1 MTGAESLLPVA
12 DRARVRR
19 AALRL
24 VRADGRA
31 FVAALLLNA
40 LAAGAGLVGPWLV
53 GRIVDDVRGGQGV
66 GAVDRLAPWILVCA
80 LAQLL
85 LARWAR
91 DVGYRFGE
99 RTLARVREQYVE
111 RVLALPASVV
121 ERAGTGDLTARGTAD
136 VAIVGTTLR
145 DVGPELLVSTVQ
157 ALFVLVAVFAL
168 DPLLGAFGLLGLTPI
183 WLALR
188 WYLRRARDG
197 YLAEGAATSQ
207 VAEIV
212 ASTAAGAR
220 TVEAFGLQERRTA
233 ASRDALEQSR
243 RTRFYTLFLRTV
255 FFPAVE
261 VTYTVPVVGVL
272 LLGGWLHQRGTIGV
286 GAVVAAAL
294 YLRQFTEP
302 LDQIL
307 MRVEQLQSSSAS
319 FARVEGL
326 AQAPPGK
333 PTGTAP
339 PPCGDTGGLSRA
351 GDEDT
356 GGPARSAVG
365 GAKGPAPASGRR
377 AADPAQAGDRD
388 TAEPTRPGHSDT
400 RGPAR
405 TGGGNTGGPAQAS
418 GGNTAGPARA
428 GGSDAAG
435 PSPARRGE
443 SARPVHAHGGDSAR
457 LAQAPCGES
466 GARSPVPADDR
477 IDVRGVRY
485 AYERGG
491 EVLRGV
497 DLTVR
502 PGERLAVVG
511 PSGAGKTTLSRLL
524 AGVDRPGTGTVT
536 VGGVPVA
543 DLEPELLRRQ
553 VVLVTQEHHVFLG
566 TVRDNL
572 LIAEPDA
579 TDDDLWAALATV
591 GADDW
596 VRDLPDGLDTRLG
609 AGGRPTDGSQAQQ
622 LALARVVLA
631 DPHTLILDEAT
642 ALLDPTTARHA
653 ERALAAVLQGRTV
666 IAIAHRLH
674 TAHDADRVAVME
686 DGRLTELGTHED
698 LVTAD
703 GPYAALWRTWHGDTT
718 ER

>member
-1 MTGAESLLPVA
+1 MTSDEALLPVA
-12 DRARVRR
+12 GRAAVRR
-19 AALRL
+19 ATVRL
-24 VRADGRA
+24 VSADRWA
-31 FVAALLLNA
+31 FAGALGLNA
-40 LAAGAGLVGPWLV
+40 LAAAAGLAGPWLV
-53 GRIVDDVRGGQGV
+53 GRIVDEVRAGHGA
-66 GAVDRLAPWILVCA
+66 GAVDRLASWIVVCA
-80 LAQLL
+80 LAQTL

-91 DVGYRFGE
+91 YVGHRFGE
-99 RTLARVREQYVE
+99 RTLARVREEYVE

-136 VAIVGTTLR
+136 VATVGTTLR
-145 DVGPELLVSTVQ
+145 DVGPELLVNGVQ
-157 ALFVLVAVFAL
+157 AVFVLGAVFAL

-183 WLALR
+183 RLALR

-197 YLAEGAATSQ
+197 YLAEGAATSR

-212 ASTAAGAR
+212 AATAAGAR
-220 TVEAFGLQERRTA
+220 TVEAFGLRERRTA
-233 ASRDALEQSR
+233 ASRDALEASR
-243 RTRFYTLFLRTV
+243 RTRLYTLRLRSV

-272 LLGGWLHQRGTIGV
+272 LLGGWLHARGSVGV

-307 MRVEQLQSSSAS
+307 MRVEQLQSSGAS

-326 AQAPPGK
+326 AQAPR
-333 PTGTAP
+333 
-339 PPCGDTGGLSRA
+339 DGGEGA
-351 GDEDT
+351 
-356 GGPARSAVG
+356 SA
-365 GAKGPAPASGRR
+365 
-377 AADPAQAGDRD
+377 
-388 TAEPTRPGHSDT
+388 
-400 RGPAR
+400 
-405 TGGGNTGGPAQAS
+405 
-418 GGNTAGPARA
+418 
-428 GGSDAAG
+428 
-435 PSPARRGE
+435 
-443 SARPVHAHGGDSAR
+443 
-457 LAQAPCGES
+457 
-466 GARSPVPADDR
+466 VPADDR
-477 IDVRGVRY
+477 IEVRGVRY

-491 EVLRGV
+491 EVLGGV

-524 AGVDRPGTGTVT
+524 AGVDRPGSGTVT

-543 DLEPELLRRQ
+543 GLAPELLRRQ

-572 LIAEPDA
+572 RIAEPA
-579 TDDDLWAALATV
+579 ADDAALWSALAAV
-591 GADDW
+591 GAEDW
-596 VRDLPDGLDTRLG
+596 VRALPDGLDTRLG
-609 AGGRPTDGSQAQQ
+609 EGGRPTDGSQAQQ

-642 ALLDPTTARHA
+642 ALLDPATARHT
-653 ERALAAVLQGRTV
+653 ERALAAVLEGRTV

-686 DGRLTELGTHED
+686 DGRVTELGTHEE
-698 LVTAD
+698 LVAA
-703 GPYAALWRTWHGDTT
+703 GGAYAALWRTWHG
-718 ER
+718 RAPGR

>member
-1 MTGAESLLPVA
+1 MTAAEGLLPVA
-12 DRARVRR
+12 DRTQVRR
-19 AALRL
+19 AVLRL

-31 FVAALLLNA
+31 FAVTLLLNA

-53 GRIVDDVRGGQGV
+53 GRIVDGVRAGQGA
-66 GAVDRLAPWILVCA
+66 GAMDRLAPWILVCA

-91 DVGYRFGE
+91 YVGYRFGE
-99 RTLARVREQYVE
+99 RTLATVREEYVE
-111 RVLALPASVV
+111 RALALPASVV
-121 ERAGTGDLTARGTAD
+121 ERAGAGDLTARGTAD
-136 VAIVGTTLR
+136 VSVVGTTLR
-145 DVGPELLVSTVQ
+145 DVGPELLVCMVQ

-183 WLALR
+183 WLSLR

-197 YLAEGAATSQ
+197 YLAEGAATSE

-212 ASTAAGAR
+212 AATAAGAR
-220 TVEAFGLQERRTA
+220 TVEAFGLRERRIA
-233 ASRDALEQSR
+233 ASRDALEEAR

-261 VTYTVPVVGVL
+261 VTYTVPVAGVL
-272 LLGGWLHQRGTIGV
+272 LLGGWLHQRGAVGI

-326 AQAPPGK
+326 AQAPR
-333 PTGTAP
+333 
-339 PPCGDTGGLSRA
+339 GDAAGMARA
-351 GDEDT
+351 GH
-356 GGPARSAVG
+356 GG
-365 GAKGPAPASGRR
+365 
-377 AADPAQAGDRD
+377 
-388 TAEPTRPGHSDT
+388 
-400 RGPAR
+400 
-405 TGGGNTGGPAQAS
+405 
-418 GGNTAGPARA
+418 TAGPT
-428 GGSDAAG
+428 
-435 PSPARRGE
+435 PARRE
-443 SARPVHAHGGDSAR
+443 ETPSRAPRPEAAAG
-457 LAQAPCGES
+457 
-466 GARSPVPADDR
+466 SPVPADDR

-485 AYERGG
+485 TYERGG

-524 AGVDRPGTGTVT
+524 AGIDRPGTGTVT

-543 DLEPELLRRQ
+543 DLAPELLRRQ

-572 LIAEPDA
+572 LIAEPEA
-579 TDDDLWAALATV
+579 TDADLWAALAAV

-609 AGGRPTDGSQAQQ
+609 EGGRSTDGSQAQQ

-642 ALLDPTTARHA
+642 ALLDPTTARHT
-653 ERALAAVLQGRTV
+653 ERALGAVLEGRTV

-686 DGRLTELGTHED
+686 DGLLTELGTHED

-703 GPYAALWRTWHGDTT
+703 GAYAALWRTWHGDTT
-718 ER
+718 EHSGSPLREGTS

>member
-1 MTGAESLLPVA
+1 MTAGEGLLPVA
-12 DRARVRR
+12 DRGRVRR

-31 FVAALLLNA
+31 FTAALLLNA

-53 GRIVDDVRGGQGV
+53 GRIVDEVRTGHGV
-66 GAVDRLAPWILVCA
+66 GVVDRLALWILLCA

-91 DVGYRFGE
+91 YVGYRFGE
-99 RTLARVREQYVE
+99 RTLARVREQYVD

-145 DVGPELLVSTVQ
+145 DVGPELLVNTVQ
-157 ALFVLVAVFAL
+157 ALFVLGAVFAL

-183 WLALR
+183 RLALR

-212 ASTAAGAR
+212 AATAAGAR
-220 TVEAFGLQERRTA
+220 TVEAFGLRHRRIT
-233 ASRDALEQSR
+233 ASRDALEESR
-243 RTRFYTLFLRTV
+243 RTRLYTLFLRTV

-261 VTYTVPVVGVL
+261 VTYTVPVAGVL
-272 LLGGWLHQRGTIGV
+272 LLGGWLHQRGEVGV

-307 MRVEQLQSSSAS
+307 MRVEQLQSSGAS

-326 AQAPPGK
+326 AQAPPR
-333 PTGTAP
+333 
-339 PPCGDTGGLSRA
+339 GD
-351 GDEDT
+351 
-356 GGPARSAVG
+356 
-365 GAKGPAPASGRR
+365 GADG
-377 AADPAQAGDRD
+377 
-388 TAEPTRPGHSDT
+388 
-400 RGPAR
+400 
-405 TGGGNTGGPAQAS
+405 
-418 GGNTAGPARA
+418 
-428 GGSDAAG
+428 
-435 PSPARRGE
+435 
-443 SARPVHAHGGDSAR
+443 
-457 LAQAPCGES
+457 
-466 GARSPVPADDR
+466 SPVPADDR
-477 IDVRGVRY
+477 IDVRAVRY

-524 AGVDRPGTGTVT
+524 AGVDRPGAGAVT

-543 DLEPELLRRQ
+543 DLAPELLRRQ

-572 LIAEPDA
+572 LIAGPDA
-579 TDDDLWAALATV
+579 SDADLWAALAAV
-591 GADDW
+591 GADW
-596 VRDLPDGLDTRLG
+596 VRELPDGLDTPLG
-609 AGGRPTDGSQAQQ
+609 AGGRSTDGSQAQQ

-642 ALLDPTTARHA
+642 ALLDPATARHA

-686 DGRLTELGTHED
+686 DGRLTELGTHDD
-698 LVTAD
+698 LVAAD
-703 GPYAALWRTWHGDTT
+703 GAYAALWRTWHGDTAGP
-718 ER
+718 